1 MQQRNCG
8 SENLVHLSLA
18 ASLIGGAWRYKG
30 GTVDG
35 FSGGVILS
43 GHTETETWQHC
54 IILESSEYTVV
65 ELASRARQTDMG
77 C

>member
-43 GHTETETWQHC
+43 GHTETETQK
-54 IILESSEYTVV
+54 LSKN
-65 ELASRARQTDMG
+65 AS
-77 C
+77 